1 MLAGGKIPSIDNPH
15 HTHQELTEILMSRF
29 LKAIKR
35 REVKAQTLLSFSQ
48 EAAGPRTIDA
58 GETPGEEKRPGS

>member
-1 MLAGGKIPSIDNPH
+1 
-15 HTHQELTEILMSRF
+15 MSRF

-48 EAAGPRTIDA
+48 EAAGPQQSEAAEAPAD
-58 GETPGEEKRPGS
+58 EKKVGG